1 MDVGLPSLEIPTQ
14 GVYCLQLLLC
24 DGIKVNE
31 ARRRRR
37 FPALCGTSL
46 HPSTTSLEISEH
58 LQEQR

>member
-31 ARRRRR
+31 ARRRR

-46 HPSTTSLEISEH
+46 HSSTSSLEISEH